1 MDGAI
6 RWLSTQVSKPVYNK
20 SDLLIGGFDMD
31 YVLLNHRYIII
42 FPHLHSDLPRLFQL
56 VFPHADNTSL
66 RSVQALHPSFRNSL
80 FTN

>member
-20 SDLLIGGFDMD
+20 SALLIGGFDMD

-42 FPHLHSDLPRLFQL
+42 FPHLRSDLPRLFQL
-56 VFPHADNTSL
+56 VFPHAD
-66 RSVQALHPSFRNSL
+66 HPSAQPNWII
-80 FTN
+80 